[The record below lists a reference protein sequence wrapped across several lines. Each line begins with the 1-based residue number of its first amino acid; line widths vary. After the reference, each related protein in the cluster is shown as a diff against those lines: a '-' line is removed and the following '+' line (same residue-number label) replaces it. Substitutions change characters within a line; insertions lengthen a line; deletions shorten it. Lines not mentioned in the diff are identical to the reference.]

1 VETWY
6 YLGARFGEG
15 ANAMAES
22 EPVGKEIFDNLSA
35 LLRDIRFKAYEKDDK
50 DTSSAVDRAEALLG
64 DFAATV
70 GDFVNVLVDENLILK
85 KKLKYLMQEVLP
97 PAAVALQGHYKACNE
112 LESKTTEAMVAV
124 TSALEKLV

>member
-1 VETWY
+1 
-6 YLGARFGEG
+6 
-15 ANAMAES
+15 MAES
-22 EPVGKEIFDNLSA
+22 EPVVGKEIFDNLSA

-85 KKLKYLMQEVLP
+85 KKFKYLMEDILP
-97 PAAVALQGHYKACNE
+97 KAAVALQGHYKAQCE
-112 LESKTTEAMVAV
+112 LESITGDAMVAV
-124 TSALEKLV
+124 TTAIEKLV